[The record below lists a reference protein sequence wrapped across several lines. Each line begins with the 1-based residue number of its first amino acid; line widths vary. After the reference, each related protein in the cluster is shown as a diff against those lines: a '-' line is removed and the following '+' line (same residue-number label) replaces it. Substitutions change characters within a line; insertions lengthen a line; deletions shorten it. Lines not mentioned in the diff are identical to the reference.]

1 MKVVLIALV
10 CCLTVGATPTHANEP
25 TKIVGN
31 VCEAETGKALENVYI
46 KVIDGR
52 VVAITDSVGAF
63 VIEGLDAEHPAI
75 IAMHVGYEPKQVT
88 IVPDSTGG
96 TQHLDTIYLS
106 IKPYIV
112 DGITVKAM
120 RRLPYERPS
129 VNTDR
134 FLDTELKPFPGSFN
148 DPTRFVQLLPSV
160 QTSNDFRSDLIVRGG
175 NPMETAMIV
184 DGFEVGNLNHFGS
197 QGSTGGPFG
206 MISADNIKEI
216 NFSPGGYSVKYPNR
230 LSSMMELKVKTARDY
245 ANRFNLTMDLTG
257 VGISARQAGD
267 RCYVVSSVRRSYFDA
282 VKDQINVPSVPI
294 FTDAFVKTGTLI
306 GETYVL
312 SVTGLI
318 GFDHFSLPA
327 GELPYDDGSLEYDQD
342 QGFLGIKLISLES
355 AESALELKYLLEY
368 SRFDIGYSLRGK
380 TNLYVNRSL
389 ERTHRLSFDYIYD
402 LSEHFAV
409 SCGLGH
415 ELSHNNYDLGIVR
428 YVDEYGTPRVGMNVI
443 TDLDLSKTSSYIQ
456 FISVPRDALKLTYGL
471 RHDYHFLLDRGLISP
486 RVNVEYSALRNLTI
500 SCGFGLFGQ
509 PPSPLWLASDE
520 SNYNL
525 PFFKATHL
533 TAGLA
538 YSPHDAISIRL
549 EAYHK
554 EYLNYPVSYSDS
566 IRTMVDWGTDY
577 RFYDTRAISAD
588 GSGYARGLELTLQ
601 QRIADRFNCLI
612 GASLST
618 SRYSGISGEEIEG
631 DFDTRY
637 SLSGSFNY
645 RPVSWLR
652 TALRFVRTG
661 GRPYTPVDVLTS
673 YFRNF
678 TYLDHA
684 RINEAYYP
692 PYHRLDFRVET
703 ILPIRNGSLSIYIDV
718 LNLYDRRNVYF
729 YYWSSK
735 QEEVRPYYQWKRLAI
750 AGITVE
756 F

>member
-1 MKVVLIALV
+1 MRVVLIALV
-10 CCLTVGATPTHANEP
+10 CCLTVGATPANANEP
-25 TKIVGN
+25 ARIVGN
-31 VCEAETGKALENVYI
+31 VRDAETRKALENVYI
-46 KVIDGR
+46 KAIDGR

-63 VIEGLDAEHPAI
+63 MIEWSDTKHPAI
-75 IAMHVGYEPKQVT
+75 TAMHLGYEPKQVT
-88 IVPDSTGG
+88 IVRDSTGG
-96 TQHLDTIYLS
+96 TQYLDTIYLR

-134 FLDTELKPFPGSFN
+134 FLDAELKPYPGSFN
-148 DPTRFVQLLPSV
+148 DPAKFVQLLPSV

-175 NPMETAMIV
+175 NPVETAMIV
-184 DGFEVGNLNHFGS
+184 DGFEISNLNHFGS

-206 MISADNIKEI
+206 MISADNIKEV

-230 LSSMMELKVKTARDY
+230 LSSMMELNVKTARDY
-245 ANRFNLTMDLTG
+245 AKKCRLTIDLTG
-257 VGISARQAGD
+257 VGISARQVGD
-267 RCYVVSSVRRSYFDA
+267 RNYVVSSIRRSYFDA
-282 VKDQINVPSVPI
+282 VKDRINVPSVPI
-294 FTDAFVKTGTLI
+294 FTDALVKTGTLI

-312 SVTGLI
+312 SATGLI

-327 GELPYDDGSLEYDQD
+327 WEVQYDDGSLDYDQD
-342 QGFLGIKLISLES
+342 QGFFGVKLISVES
-355 AESALELKYLLEY
+355 AESELELKYAFGY

-380 TNLYVNRSL
+380 TNLYVNRSQ
-389 ERTHRLSFDYIYD
+389 ERTHRLSFDYTYD
-402 LSEHFAV
+402 LSEHSAV
-409 SCGLGH
+409 SFGLGH
-415 ELSHNNYDLGIVR
+415 ERSHNNYDLGVVR

-443 TDLDLSKTSSYIQ
+443 TDLDETKTSCYIQ
-456 FISVPRDALKLTYGL
+456 FTSVPKDALKLTYGL
-471 RHDYHFLLDRGLISP
+471 RHDYHFLMDRGLISP
-486 RVNVEYSALRNLTI
+486 RVNVEYSVSQTLTI
-500 SCGFGLFGQ
+500 SCGLGLFGQ

-520 SNYNL
+520 SNHNL

-533 TAGLA
+533 TAGIA
-538 YSPHDAISIRL
+538 CRPHDAISIRL

-588 GSGYARGLELTLQ
+588 GSGHARGLELTLQ

-612 GASLST
+612 GVSLST
-618 SRYSGISGEEIEG
+618 SRYSGIAGEEVEG

-637 SLSGSFNY
+637 SIGGSFRY

-661 GRPYTPVDVLTS
+661 GRPYTPVDVLMS
-673 YFRNF
+673 SLRNY
-678 TYLDHA
+678 TYLDPA

-703 ILPIRNGSLSIYIDV
+703 ILPILDRSLSIYIDV
-718 LNLYDRRNVYF
+718 LNVYDRRNVYF

-735 QEEVRPYYQWKRLAI
+735 DKEIRPYYQWKRLAI
-750 AGITVE
+750 AGITAE